1 MNDNLDKIIREC
13 QSGNIEE
20 FKKIFDLFSK
30 KSYNITYRI
39 LENSDL
45 AKDVVQNTF
54 IKVFKKIKLYKFESS
69 FYTWFYRIL
78 MNTIY
83 DELRKNKKTGNID
96 NLKEEFYEYSS
107 DVMEILTR
115 EISNL
120 SNQYKTVFILYE
132 IEGFSHNEISSILGI
147 SVGTSKS
154 NLNRAKAILRKKL
167 ETLYNEII

>member
-1 MNDNLDKIIREC
+1 MNDNLEKIIIEC

-83 DELRKNKKTGNID
+83 DELRKNKKTENID

-120 SNQYKTVFILYE
+120 SDQYKTVFILYE

>member
-120 SNQYKTVFILYE
+120 SDQYKTVFILYE

>member
-83 DELRKNKKTGNID
+83 DELRKNKKTENID

-120 SNQYKTVFILYE
+120 SDQYKTVFILYE

>member
-1 MNDNLDKIIREC
+1 MNDNLEKIIIEC
-13 QSGNIEE
+13 QSGNIKE

-30 KSYNITYRI
+30 KAFNISYRI

-45 AKDVVQNTF
+45 AKDIVQETF

-78 MNTIY
+78 INTIY
-83 DELRKNKKTGNID
+83 DELRKKKKTEDIE
-96 NLKEEFYEYSS
+96 NLHVEIKEYSS
-107 DVMEILTR
+107 DIIEILNN

-120 SNQYKTVFILYE
+120 SDQYRTVFILYE
-132 IEGFSHNEISSILGI
+132 LEGFSHNEISSILGI

-154 NLNRAKAILRKKL
+154 NLNRAKEILRKKL
-167 ETLYNEII
+167 EILYNEVI